1 MVSAKHRRSAS
12 RRHLTALAFLVLVIG
27 GVYFSV
33 LLGSASLKTN
43 ADIPIGPLF
52 IGDPTAGG
60 AITLPFEYLISLA
73 WSGLHLPIVNPFQ
86 AYGVPLLASQGV
98 PVFVPEILAHLLF
111 PHNYSIWNVIR
122 VVILAWGAYLLADS
136 FELSF
141 GAALA
146 AGVAAGLAGVVPPN
160 VNLGMLNPLITLP
173 FILLALRHLLDPQ
186 RSRPRVWTLALV
198 TGVVFLA
205 LSGFQELLPLMGVV
219 IVVFGVA
226 MIINFRTI
234 SVAPRRLI
242 WTILAGVV
250 GLIIGSVGYLPT
262 LTAVA
267 SGMGSNSSSN
277 HLFALPSWWLGTL
290 SMPLINGKSLVA
302 HPQDLGQT
310 VWTLGTPIFFAV
322 IVISLIVAVRY
333 AKSTRWFVY
342 PSLALT
348 VFGVLG
354 YIDAFGVLH
363 VFGFFPFDSIDMDR
377 FLQFA
382 WWLPWCLL
390 LAITITYGR
399 RLRVAELVG
408 AVVCTTGIDIVGLLL
423 FTHQLTA
430 MNLTPYVHKAVIAG
444 LLAFGLCVV
453 FVASLAI
460 DRFVHGIWLSTLLV
474 VAMTVF
480 YLPTNFYPT
489 TGGQIITRPQGI
501 GNNSLVFYL
510 NQEQLPAQTSALN
523 DFTPVA
529 PTAYNDIVQ
538 AIFPPS
544 DLTNEAASAR
554 EGLPTAELAK
564 TNSALITKLDS
575 LGVTDIVDRVPLSI
589 GEPIPACSFRPSAI
603 GLCAA
608 GTVALVGSRAGAS
621 GYIYHLTGTSAVV
634 DPATHLRFA
643 PTTSAALHQ
652 SIRAVK
658 ANNGIMPATAFL
670 SGPIRATGPVKSAE
684 VASRSFSTD
693 SVTIRLHS
701 SNAGMV
707 VLRQSDL
714 PGMSCMVNNVSVG
727 CDAADGGLWTAV
739 HVPQGRST
747 IRLNYLSGSVAGE
760 FLLAEVGLILL
771 AVAWIG
777 VGVMSALPRKRLATI
792 VLKAGCDHR

>member
-1 MVSAKHRRSAS
+1 MVSAKHRRSSS
-12 RRHLTALAFLVLVIG
+12 RRHLAALAFLVLIIG
-27 GVYFSV
+27 GVYFSI

-43 ADIPIGPLF
+43 ANIPTGPLF
-52 IGDPTAGG
+52 TGDPTAGG

-86 AYGVPLLASQGV
+86 GYGVPLLASQGV

-111 PHNYSIWNVIR
+111 PHNYSIWNVVR
-122 VVILAWGAYLLADS
+122 VVILAWGTYLLVDS
-136 FELSF
+136 FDLSF

-173 FILLALRHLLDPQ
+173 FILLALRHLLDSQ
-186 RSRPRVWTLALV
+186 QSRPRVWILGLV

-219 IVVFGVA
+219 IVIFGVA
-226 MIINFRTI
+226 MIIHFHTI

-242 WTILAGVV
+242 WTLLAGVV

-277 HLFALPSWWLGTL
+277 HLFAVPSWWMGTL

-302 HPQDLGQT
+302 HSQDLGQT
-310 VWTLGTPIFFAV
+310 VWILGTPIFFAV
-322 IVISLIVAVRY
+322 IIISFIVAVRY

-348 VFGVLG
+348 VFGILG

-363 VFGFFPFDSIDMDR
+363 IFGFFPFDSIDMDR

-390 LAITITYGR
+390 LGITITYGR

-408 AVVCTTGIDIVGLLL
+408 AVVFTTGIDIVGLLL
-423 FTHQLTA
+423 FAHRLTA

-444 LLAFGLCVV
+444 LLAFGLCIV

-460 DRFVHGIWLSTLLV
+460 DRFVHGVWLSVLLV
-474 VAMTVF
+474 IVMAVF

-489 TGGQIITRPQGI
+489 AGGQIIIRPQGV

-529 PTAYNDIVQ
+529 PTAYNAIVQ
-538 AIFPPS
+538 AIFPSS
-544 DLTNEAASAR
+544 DLTNKTASAR
-554 EGLPTAELAK
+554 EGLPTAEFAK
-564 TNSALITKLDS
+564 TNPALIAKLDS
-575 LGVTDIVDRVPLSI
+575 LGVTDIVDPGSLSI
-589 GEPIPACSFRPSAI
+589 GEPIPTCSSHQSTI

-608 GTVALVGSRAGAS
+608 GTVALVGSQTDARA
-621 GYIYHLTGTSAVV
+621 YIYHLTGASAVV
-634 DPATHLRFA
+634 DPVTQLKVA
-643 PTTSAALHQ
+643 PTASAALRQ
-652 SIRAVK
+652 SVRAVIADK
-658 ANNGIMPATAFL
+658 RTMPATAFL
-670 SGPIRATGPVKSAE
+670 SGPIRATRPVTSAE
-684 VASRSFSTD
+684 VVSRSFSSD

-701 SNAGMV
+701 SNAGVV

-714 PGMSCMVNNVSVG
+714 PGMSCMINNVSVA

-760 FLLAEVGLILL
+760 FLLAEVGLIFL

-777 VGVMSALPRKRLATI
+777 VGVMSALPRKR
-792 VLKAGCDHR
+792 